1 MTDTIEVICPKCGK
15 VAKNTQTK
23 YGIRSY
29 CCNLWSWK
37 GAPLADKKTHKA
49 RIKAHRHFDI
59 LWKTGFLSRS
69 EAYNWLS
76 KTLNI
81 SKDVCHMKL
90 LNYEQCKKVIRIC
103 RNFEKSMEF
112 RK

>member
-37 GAPLADKKTHKA
+37 GAPLTDKKTHKA
-49 RIKAHRHFDI
+49 RSNAHKHFDV
-59 LWKTGFLSRS
+59 LWKMGFMSRS

-76 KTLNI
+76 KALNI
-81 SKDVCHMKL
+81 SRDACHMKL
-90 LNYEQCKKVIRIC
+90 LNYKQCKKVINLCKHFKYHI
-103 RNFEKSMEF
+103 NIDK
-112 RK
+112 